1 MARISEKPPQSK
13 KVNSSARSPDVVIFI
28 PGLNQEFSPYPL
40 EEVTLHLADAL
51 DNADQVAQAKYRVG
65 DAGTALLS
73 KSGDTQTAT
82 IFREHAGKETPV
94 VKVYGMLYTQEF
106 LGPYRT
112 LPPLVKFLLLPLTIL
127 MLPWR
132 RILFP
137 GARSLTQRE
146 KLQFALMTFGLGLM
160 FLYAVLLLVSIGS
173 TFITLQSNITG
184 ASVLG
189 TVSVL
194 PATGELGDADHII
207 QQLPAWMTG
216 TRASLEISRLS
227 PVALPVWDVISAV
240 LMFFVAIYRRVQ
252 AVSPMLAVWA
262 TAAGLLIP
270 TKAQL
275 VQAFDN
281 GATVLVATIQYHM
294 SGKRR
299 PRLRGQLNALLQDVL
314 EAPETANARVHIL
327 AYSFGSIVALDTIF
341 RSDMRAPSTQG
352 RIHSLVTVGSPFDV
366 IHWMWPDYFRNRKR
380 TGAMR
385 WINIFAPQDVLSSN
399 FLKEPKVRSV
409 RGELVAMEDS
419 AAHSVSGFAPDI
431 NLVYRPNDAADE
443 LSIIDIIRFVG
454 LSSHNLYWERG
465 KKRHSNALE
474 LAITELFSSPAPVEA
489 V

>member
-13 KVNSSARSPDVVIFI
+13 KVNGSAGTPDVVVFI

-51 DNADQVAQAKYRVG
+51 DNADHVAQARYRVG
-65 DAGTALLS
+65 DAGTTLLS

-94 VKVYGMLYTQEF
+94 LKVYGMLYTQEF

-112 LPPLVKFLLLPLTIL
+112 LPPLVKFLLLPLTIM

-137 GARSLTQRE
+137 GARSLTKRE
-146 KLQFALMTFGLGLM
+146 KLQFALMTLGLGFM
-160 FLYAVLLLVSIGS
+160 FLYAVLLLVSVGS
-173 TFITLQSNITG
+173 TFITLQANVTG
-184 ASVLG
+184 ANVLS
-189 TVSVL
+189 TDAVL
-194 PATGELGDADHII
+194 PGTGELGDADQII
-207 QQLPAWMTG
+207 KQLPDWMKG
-216 TRASLEISRLS
+216 TRASMKMSPLS
-227 PVALPVWDVISAV
+227 PVALPVLDVISVV
-240 LMFFVAIYRRVQ
+240 LNFFLGIYRRVQ

-270 TKAQL
+270 TRAQL

-299 PRLRGQLNALLQDVL
+299 PRLRGQLNALLQDIL

-352 RIHSLVTVGSPFDV
+352 RIHSLVTVGSPFDL

-380 TGAMR
+380 VVGLR

-409 RGELVAMEDS
+409 RGELVAMEDQS
-419 AAHSVSGFAPDI
+419 GHSVAGFAPDI

-443 LSIIDIIRFVG
+443 LSLIDIVRFVG
-454 LSSHNLYWERG
+454 LSSHNQYWERG
-465 KKRHSNALE
+465 KKRHSNAFE
-474 LAITELFSSPAPVEA
+474 LAIHEMFTSTAPVKA